1 MASKTVTRSIKI
13 SLPLLAGD
21 EDDGDDEGDFPALLA
36 FTEHGCCI
44 DFPGSFVLGEGRLD
58 FCSVSR
64 CSTGLVVSFVFTG
77 AVGVDE
83 ALKLESALD
92 RLSRPLL
99 SSDWAFESEKLA
111 GVAELELI
119 QLAPANCPS
128 SALFSSGSF
137 AASWLL
143 PGVVDGSCCRPLP
156 LPVPPLPFDFRLL
169 PFPCPGE
176 DIFSRQ
182 YALNLFSAFVITHER
197 EPWGIRRNTFE
208 ADFLEISSHFRFLFY
223 FSTMTLSRAR
233 TSGGPFFLGLRAFFV
248 GAREKTKW

>member
-21 EDDGDDEGDFPALLA
+21 EDDGDDEGDFSALLA

-83 ALKLESALD
+83 ALKLESVLD
-92 RLSRPLL
+92 RLSRPRL
-99 SSDWAFESEKLA
+99 SSDWAFESEELA

-137 AASWLL
+137 VAS
-143 PGVVDGSCCRPLP
+143 
-156 LPVPPLPFDFRLL
+156 
-169 PFPCPGE
+169 
-176 DIFSRQ
+176 
-182 YALNLFSAFVITHER
+182 
-197 EPWGIRRNTFE
+197 
-208 ADFLEISSHFRFLFY
+208 
-223 FSTMTLSRAR
+223 
-233 TSGGPFFLGLRAFFV
+233 
-248 GAREKTKW
+248 

>member
-1 MASKTVTRSIKI
+1 MASSDKVI
-13 SLPLLAGD
+13 SLPPLADD

-58 FCSVSR
+58 FCNVSR

-92 RLSRPLL
+92 RPSRPLL

-137 AASWLL
+137 AASRLL

-156 LPVPPLPFDFRLL
+156 LPVPPLPFDFRFL

-176 DIFSRQ
+176 DIFNRR
-182 YALNLFSAFVITHER
+182 YALNLFPAFVIIHE
-197 EPWGIRRNTFE
+197 P
-208 ADFLEISSHFRFLFY
+208 
-223 FSTMTLSRAR
+223 
-233 TSGGPFFLGLRAFFV
+233 
-248 GAREKTKW
+248 

>member
-13 SLPLLAGD
+13 SLPLLADD

-83 ALKLESALD
+83 ALKLESVLD

-99 SSDWAFESEKLA
+99 SSDWAFESKKIA
-111 GVAELELI
+111 GVAALELI
-119 QLAPANCPS
+119 QLAPANFPS
-128 SALFSSGSF
+128 SALFS
-137 AASWLL
+137 
-143 PGVVDGSCCRPLP
+143 
-156 LPVPPLPFDFRLL
+156 
-169 PFPCPGE
+169 
-176 DIFSRQ
+176 
-182 YALNLFSAFVITHER
+182 
-197 EPWGIRRNTFE
+197 
-208 ADFLEISSHFRFLFY
+208 
-223 FSTMTLSRAR
+223 
-233 TSGGPFFLGLRAFFV
+233 
-248 GAREKTKW
+248 